1 MDQMFSGA
9 DVSRWKTGAQM
20 MLDIL
25 KLKVA
30 KYRPGDRLPRQF
42 SRQYLEQAL
51 IAIAE
56 HEGGKFLGFM
66 RASVECDLLLW
77 KHQINGRCEPE
88 TAETIKQMGISPI
101 VSALLISR
109 EFGIE
114 AARLFLNVKG
124 VFDDGDYSL
133 GEFLSRLIR
142 GETGADINLPQGT
155 NEDLAAISKAI
166 YQRDEIELRDSILI
180 GAENWKRTIQQ
191 DRGHSNSTCYL
202 LGMAFIRL
210 ARELWLPSFKVDH
223 FLIPL
228 EILKFKEAEI
238 VPLPFPDA

>member
-1 MDQMFSGA
+1 MFSET
-9 DVSRWKTGAQM
+9 DVARWKTGSQM
-20 MLDIL
+20 MLDVL
-25 KLKVA
+25 DLKVA
-30 KYRPGDRLPRQF
+30 KYRPGGRLPRQF

-56 HEGGKFLGFM
+56 REGGKFIGFV

-77 KHQINGRCEPE
+77 KNQINGLCEPE

-101 VSALLISR
+101 ISALLINR

-114 AARLFLNVKG
+114 AARWFLSVKG
-124 VFDDGDYSL
+124 IFDNGVYSL
-133 GEFLSRLIR
+133 GEFLSRLIN
-142 GETGADINLPQGT
+142 GERGADIDLPQGT
-155 NEDLAAISKAI
+155 DEDLAAISKAI
-166 YQRDEIELRDSILI
+166 YQRDETELRDSIVT
-180 GAENWKRTIQQ
+180 GAENWNRMILQ
-191 DRGHSNSTCYL
+191 DRGHSNCVGYL

-210 ARELWLPSFKVDH
+210 ARELWLPRFKVDH

-228 EILKFKEAEI
+228 EILDFKEGEI